1 MKRQKWVILSI
12 ALALMAGA
20 GGLLAKLH
28 ASQKLGQ
35 PGVKTHMLAGTQRLE
50 VELPERVLDYDSKP
64 LEVDKVT
71 LDYLPLDTSFGQ
83 RRYHAPD
90 GFEALLNVVLMG
102 ADRTSIHKPQ
112 FCLGGTGWCI
122 NDAASAEAK
131 VRIEKPCAY
140 DLPVM
145 KLICSRAPTASG
157 IPANARLIY
166 VYWFAADNALTARH
180 GQRMWWMAKEL
191 LQTGVLQRWAYVTC
205 SSACLPGQ
213 EEATFERMKK
223 FIAAAVPEFQQ
234 PPRAAVA
241 VADARG
247 G

>member
-35 PGVKTHMLAGTQRLE
+35 PGVKTHALADTQRLE

-71 LDYLPLDTSFGQ
+71 LGYLPLDTSFGQ
-83 RRYHAPD
+83 RRYHAAD

-112 FCLGGTGWCI
+112 
-122 NDAASAEAK
+122 
-131 VRIEKPCAY
+131 
-140 DLPVM
+140 
-145 KLICSRAPTASG
+145 
-157 IPANARLIY
+157 PAG
-166 VYWFAADNALTARH
+166 ALTTRRRRKPKCPSRNPALTICR
-180 GQRMWWMAKEL
+180 
-191 LQTGVLQRWAYVTC
+191 
-205 SSACLPGQ
+205 
-213 EEATFERMKK
+213 
-223 FIAAAVPEFQQ
+223 
-234 PPRAAVA
+234 
-241 VADARG
+241 
-247 G
+247 